1 MSHLVTIDVLGSKK
15 VSLEKL
21 QNEYR
26 EGISARPEHIR
37 KRLDVIRN
45 KWIEQVE
52 INFEKSNIVLIRG
65 ASGQGKLV

>member
-1 MSHLVTIDVLGSKK
+1 MFWDPRRFL
-15 VSLEKL
+15 LEKL